1 MPADSESARRGWS
14 SPLIYLANNWV
25 SLVGIVVVTSATVFW
40 LFLLPTTAKGHSA
53 TPDNPPP
60 PPPPPPVSSSL
71 HLHRFRSESRGGSA
85 GSAERDS
92 VPVDLSAAS
101 VEQPRIA
108 KTGLFRRVDDTGQHR
123 HR

>member
-1 MPADSESARRGWS
+1 MPADSESARRGWL

-53 TPDNPPP
+53 TPYIRIL
-60 PPPPPPVSSSL
+60 SFL
-71 HLHRFRSESRGGSA
+71 I
-85 GSAERDS
+85 
-92 VPVDLSAAS
+92 VPAFFFLGLALIPLGIAWRQRPGAPNGTLSVDLSAAS